1 MRGSVTV
8 RTRRD
13 SLVLCIDCVDISSV
27 QWRVNS
33 PTVPSLEDSA
43 AAILVLESS
52 KGYTSSTE

>member
-1 MRGSVTV
+1 MTV